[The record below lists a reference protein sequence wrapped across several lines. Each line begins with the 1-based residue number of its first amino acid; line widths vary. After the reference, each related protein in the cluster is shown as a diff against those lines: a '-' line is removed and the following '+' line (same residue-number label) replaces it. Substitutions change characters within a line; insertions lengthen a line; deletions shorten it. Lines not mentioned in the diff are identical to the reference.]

1 MSYANDM
8 PTPTM
13 TAELSSTLRMAVMR
27 LARRLRAERTDTSLS
42 LSQIAAL
49 GTIARLGPMTPGELA
64 DVEKVQPP
72 SMTRTVA
79 ALELR
84 GLVLRTPHPVDRRQV
99 LLTVTDEADQMLR
112 ADRRRRDAWLS
123 QRMSELTLED
133 RDKLRAAAEV
143 LERLA
148 NS

>member
-1 MSYANDM
+1 
-8 PTPTM
+8 M
-13 TAELSSTLRMAVMR
+13 TAELSSTLRIAVMR

-49 GTIARLGPMTPGELA
+49 GTLSRLGPLTPGELA
-64 DVEKVQPP
+64 DAEKVQPP

-79 ALELR
+79 SLEAR
-84 GLVLRTPHPVDRRQV
+84 GLVSRAPHPKDRRQV
-99 LLTVTDEADQMLR
+99 LLSVTAEAETMLR

-123 QRMSELTLED
+123 HRLAELTPVD
-133 RDKLRAAAEV
+133 REKLRAAAEV

-148 NS
+148 SS

>member
-1 MSYANDM
+1 
-8 PTPTM
+8 
-13 TAELSSTLRMAVMR
+13 
-27 LARRLRAERTDTSLS
+27 
-42 LSQIAAL
+42 
-49 GTIARLGPMTPGELA
+49 MTPGELA

-79 ALELR
+79 GLELR
-84 GLVLRTPHPVDRRQV
+84 GLVLRTPHPADRRQV
-99 LLTVTDEADQMLR
+99 LLTVTEEADQMLR

>member
-1 MSYANDM
+1 M

-13 TAELSSTLRMAVMR
+13 TAELSSTLRVAVMR

-49 GTIARLGPMTPGELA
+49 GTVARLGPMTPGELA

-79 ALELR
+79 ALEAR
-84 GLVLRTPHPVDRRQV
+84 GLVLRMPHPGDRRQV
-99 LLTVTDEADQMLR
+99 LLTVTQEADQMLR

-123 QRMSELTLED
+123 KRLSELTLEE